1 MTKRRLGSVVAAL
14 SLLAAAPA
22 IAEQRVQWK
31 DLPPAVQQAVQANL
45 NGGTLKGLS
54 AVSYEALVERNGKQS
69 EVALDANGKSPKR

>member
-1 MTKRRLGSVVAAL
+1 
-14 SLLAAAPA
+14 
-22 IAEQRVQWK
+22 VQWK